1 MSARKKKNEREKKRR
16 ERKGRRKI
24 EEKNSIFRETF
35 ARHWDALRRTK
46 LGYSR
51 AWKFDWP
58 AAALMISCARERE
71 SFASHQRTGFL
82 AFDDGPVDVTVRM
95 QATIETRFIPFNFV
109 LYFFFSSTTRVDSFF
124 FLASHFDSRFDFF
137 FSYKNPS
144 GLSLLIWHMLNGNE
158 KQRDGWYNT
167 RS

>member
-82 AFDDGPVDVTVRM
+82 AFDDGPVDVTGCKQRSRPDLSHS
-95 QATIETRFIPFNFV
+95 ISFYIS
-109 LYFFFSSTTRVDSFF
+109 FSRQRREWILFSFLLPISIRDLIFF
-124 FLASHFDSRFDFF
+124 FLT
-137 FSYKNPS
+137 KI
-144 GLSLLIWHMLNGNE
+144 L
-158 KQRDGWYNT
+158 RDYPYLYGT
-167 RS
+167 C

>member
-109 LYFFFSSTTRVDSFF
+109 LYFLFSSTTRVDSFF

-137 FSYKNPS
+137 FLQKSFGIILTYMAHVK
-144 GLSLLIWHMLNGNE
+144 WKWE
-158 KQRDGWYNT
+158 AERYCWYNT
-167 RS
+167 WS